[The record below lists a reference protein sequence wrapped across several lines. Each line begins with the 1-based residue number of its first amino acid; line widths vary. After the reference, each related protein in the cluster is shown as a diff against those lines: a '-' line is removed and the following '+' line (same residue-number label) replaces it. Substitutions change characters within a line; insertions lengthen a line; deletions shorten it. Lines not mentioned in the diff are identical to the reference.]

1 MAQQANKGGI
11 NNEQTRFFFHLDS
24 KRAQRQT
31 TARPLRHALC
41 ARHDTCFYIL
51 GFEHVRWWTFL
62 STVVIGLAKELYD
75 RFINR
80 ERFDCYDWLATTLC
94 GLAVAILAI

>member
-1 MAQQANKGGI
+1 MNK
-11 NNEQTRFFFHLDS
+11 LDS
-24 KRAQRQT
+24 FFTWIASVPKDK
-31 TARPLRHALC
+31 LLHALC
-41 ARHDTCFYIL
+41 GMLFALGMIRVFYIL

-94 GLAVAILAI
+94 GLAVAILAM